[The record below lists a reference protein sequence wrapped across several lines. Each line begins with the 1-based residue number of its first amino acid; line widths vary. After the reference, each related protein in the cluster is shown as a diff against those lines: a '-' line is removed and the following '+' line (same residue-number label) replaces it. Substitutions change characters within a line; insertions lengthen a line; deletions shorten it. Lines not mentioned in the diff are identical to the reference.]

1 MTLRQTIPKRPT
13 RRESKGRSFCISLWG
28 LMAAPIII
36 RIDRPLGYGLDEE
49 AIKAVQKWKFVP
61 ATNNGVPVAVAV
73 NLEVTFHYPDP
84 PP

>member
-1 MTLRQTIPKRPT
+1 M
-13 RRESKGRSFCISLWG
+13 
-28 LMAAPIII
+28 PIII